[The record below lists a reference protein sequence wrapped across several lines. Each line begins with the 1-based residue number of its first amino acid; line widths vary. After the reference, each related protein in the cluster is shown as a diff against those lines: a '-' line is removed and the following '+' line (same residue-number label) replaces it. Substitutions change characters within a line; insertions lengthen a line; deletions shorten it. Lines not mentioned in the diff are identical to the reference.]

1 MATNSRCGTL
11 SGGQR
16 ARVVFAAA
24 AHSQPH
30 LLFLDEPTNHLDM
43 TTIHYLSEAVA
54 AFAGAVVLVSHN
66 RDLVS
71 AMGPDAELWEV
82 GNAKVRTCTSTLH
95 TPTASPRTGG
105 SMHACIRD
113 IRRCIVKAYR
123 TNLSQASWLGFA
135 APYRSLGSPAI
146 STRSRGEYVVKQ
158 RAGMWRDEA

>member
-82 GNAKVRTCTSTLH
+82 GNAKVRTCTSTLQH
-95 TPTASPRTGG
+95 QLLLHALVARC
-105 SMHACIRD
+105 MH
-113 IRRCIVKAYR
+113 VSE
-123 TNLSQASWLGFA
+123 TFA
-135 APYRSLGSPAI
+135 DAL
-146 STRSRGEYVVKQ
+146 
-158 RAGMWRDEA
+158 

>member
-1 MATNSRCGTL
+1 MATDSRCGTL

-82 GNAKVRTCTSTLH
+82 ANSKVRMCSHTCTWD
-95 TPTASPRTGG
+95 TPTPSPHIGCSIHVSETSVDG
-105 SMHACIRD
+105 
-113 IRRCIVKAYR
+113 
-123 TNLSQASWLGFA
+123 T
-135 APYRSLGSPAI
+135 
-146 STRSRGEYVVKQ
+146 
-158 RAGMWRDEA
+158 